1 MNNKKIY
8 TIGTVPKSISKI
20 VERGK
25 MDTHKYMTLMF
36 LTWYNHFNK

>member
-8 TIGTVPKSISKI
+8 TIGTVPKSTSKI

-25 MDTHKYMTLMF
+25 MDTHKYMTAHVSYLVQS
-36 LTWYNHFNK
+36 LQ